1 MEDAREMTNTLL
13 RTYFKTQD
21 YPFTRHHIESFSNFL
36 SKDLPAIIKAENPF
50 IILQDPKGGGVY
62 GIKAE
67 IYVGGKDGSKIYIG
81 TPSVNL
87 KNSEEIRVLFPNEA
101 RLRNLTYASQI
112 TADIYI
118 RITYLLPDPAGGR
131 KMISQTIELDPQ
143 SKEYSYLQQFPL
155 LKMPIMLHSRFC
167 SLFAK
172 PQVFLQEVGEC
183 PYDYG
188 GYFIVDGSEK
198 VLITRQE
205 QAFNTLYISKR
216 ERDPKV
222 ELYASIS
229 SLNPSTRQ
237 IKHVSF
243 GWIRK
248 DNVLHVNLPFVRKSI
263 PIFVLFRAMGLQSD
277 QDIIRE
283 IFPDPESTE
292 AKLLELHLHESIV
305 DANPIFDQY
314 SAIQYI
320 KIFTKGFSEA
330 HVLDIL
336 YNQTF
341 IHVENRPGARV
352 AFLAECVRKILFVV
366 AGLNPPTD
374 RDDIRNQRCITS
386 GVLTRMLF
394 QGAYTTWK
402 KGMLLTLDK
411 EYKYNSTI
419 YQGPEFAKLFQ
430 QGTLLN
436 MFRSG
441 MITESVMRGFKGRW
455 GSGVGE
461 EKTGVI
467 QPLSRL
473 SYMDFLSHCRRVV
486 LNFDTGMKMA
496 GPRRLHPSQYGYFCT
511 NETPAG
517 ASIGI
522 TKNFSILTSVSI
534 ATDPV
539 NFIEWLLRKGF
550 VVGCDQI
557 TATMTAV
564 CIPVFVNDGIIG
576 YTLRP
581 IALSKMLKYMKW
593 TGCLPSTSSIT
604 FSILHKR
611 VYVYLDEGR
620 PVRPLVHLEEAKVPY
635 TTIKSARSW
644 RELVIGNFPRTTN
657 VEIYHSD
664 FYDPIPDEK
673 ATIEDYIKLLYPHI
687 GCIEYVD
694 PYESNEAFI
703 AMFPEYIKPET
714 THLEIHPSTMLGLLT
729 SVIPFPNYNQSP
741 RNQLSCSQSKQG
753 LSVYATNYRNRF
765 DNMVHVL
772 SYGEAPIVRTLYY
785 DYIADG
791 QMPYGQNLMVAIG
804 SFTGYNQDDG
814 IIFNADSF
822 ARGMFRNITF
832 RSYEIYEEDDEQ
844 MKTRTRIG
852 NPARIPG
859 WTSLRAGV
867 DYSKLDERGII
878 RVGEIVDENTILVGC
893 YMQNSA
899 GEMADASLTAQV
911 WTRGRV
917 EKVVVMTNNSGRA
930 LVKIRVTQDRIP
942 ELGDKFS
949 TRHGQKGTIGMLI
962 RAHDMPRTASGMVPD
977 MIVNPHCMP
986 SRMTMA
992 QLLESLLGK
1001 VAPGLGAIGNA
1012 TAFMNEGNPTEQIGK
1027 VLQNQFNMNPQ
1038 GEDILY
1044 DGMSG
1049 TMIPST
1055 IFMGNIYIMRLKHMP
1070 EDKWNARGE
1079 GRKEQKTHQ
1088 PTGGRGNQGG
1098 LRIGEMERDAIL
1110 GHGIAD
1116 FIRESYTKRSDGY
1129 STYVCNG
1136 CGTIPIFN
1144 ERKNLFICPLCDGPL
1159 KFTEENMHIVP
1170 PNKRSLVTFSK
1181 IEMPY
1186 SMKLWDQ
1193 EMAFFLNAGMRL
1205 LTDRDVKK
1213 MRGAPI
1219 VNLTEDQTM
1228 AALNA
1233 ELPERVFEEENTA
1246 ELIEKEDVPEINAA
1260 NLSALG
1266 VEPEKELETEK
1277 VNSRVLNAAVEAA
1290 VNATLKAT
1298 TTSGRVT
1305 AAAVSAAVNA
1315 AVAAAKQVS
1324 PEEVVASA
1332 PAANAANSMI
1342 DNLQVTPAQASV
1354 EASSAANFSEPVAL
1368 GEGDFSQL
1376 DDTLPTMTNS
1386 QQKGGGQSGMNQ
1398 SGMNQSGS
1406 VNVQTST
1413 QPVLVIPMNV
1423 GKPPVAT
1430 QMIQPPINGAP
1441 STISVDTSQNAI
1453 QNTIEQTNGTR
1464 PKSRRGSNVSFG
1476 GAAAAANTIVNVI
1489 KQG

>member
-1 MEDAREMTNTLL
+1 
-13 RTYFKTQD
+13 
-21 YPFTRHHIESFSNFL
+21 
-36 SKDLPAIIKAENPF
+36 
-50 IILQDPKGGGVY
+50 
-62 GIKAE
+62 
-67 IYVGGKDGSKIYIG
+67 
-81 TPSVNL
+81 
-87 KNSEEIRVLFPNEA
+87 
-101 RLRNLTYASQI
+101 
-112 TADIYI
+112 
-118 RITYLLPDPAGGR
+118 
-131 KMISQTIELDPQ
+131 
-143 SKEYSYLQQFPL
+143 
-155 LKMPIMLHSRFC
+155 
-167 SLFAK
+167 
-172 PQVFLQEVGEC
+172 
-183 PYDYG
+183 
-188 GYFIVDGSEK
+188 
-198 VLITRQE
+198 
-205 QAFNTLYISKR
+205 
-216 ERDPKV
+216 
-222 ELYASIS
+222 
-229 SLNPSTRQ
+229 
-237 IKHVSF
+237 
-243 GWIRK
+243 
-248 DNVLHVNLPFVRKSI
+248 
-263 PIFVLFRAMGLQSD
+263 MGLQSD

-283 IFPDPESTE
+283 IFPDPESVE
-292 AKLLELHLHESIV
+292 AKMLEPLLLESIV
-305 DANPIFDQY
+305 DACPFFDQY
-314 SAIQYI
+314 TAVQYI
-320 KIFTKGFSEA
+320 KTFTKGFSES

-341 IHVENRPGARV
+341 IHVENRPQARV
-352 AFLAECVRKILFVV
+352 TFLAECVRKILFVI

-394 QGAYTTWK
+394 QGAYSTWK

-411 EYKYNSTI
+411 EYKYNSSI

-441 MITESVMRGFKGRW
+441 MITESIMRGFKGKW
-455 GSGVGE
+455 GTGMGE

-517 ASIGI
+517 GSIGI
-522 TKNFSILTSVSI
+522 TKNLSIMTSISI
-534 ATDPV
+534 ATEPTR
-539 NFIEWLLRKGF
+539 FIEWLFQKKF
-550 VVGCDQI
+550 VTECSQ
-557 TATMTAV
+557 MTPMMSHV
-564 CIPVFVNDGIIG
+564 SVPVYVNDGIIG
-576 YTLRP
+576 YTLSP
-581 IALSKMLKYMKW
+581 VALCKMLKYMKW
-593 TGCLPSTSSIT
+593 TGCLPSTSSII
-604 FSILHKR
+604 FSILQKR

-620 PVRPLVHLEEAKVPY
+620 PVRPLIHLEGGVVPY
-635 TTIKSARSW
+635 AKIKAARSW
-644 RELVIGNFPRTTN
+644 RELVLGNFPRTSE
-657 VEIYHSD
+657 VELYNSN
-664 FYDPIPDEK
+664 FFDPLPDDNN
-673 ATIEDYIKLLYPHI
+673 ATLEDYMKLLYPHI

-694 PYESNEAFI
+694 PYESNETFI

-714 THLEIHPSTMLGLLT
+714 SHLEIHPSTMLGLLT
-729 SVIPFPNYNQSP
+729 SVIPFPNHNQSP

-791 QMPYGQNLMVAIG
+791 EMPYGQNLMVAIG

-822 ARGMFRNITF
+822 ARGMFRNMTF

-844 MKTRTRIG
+844 LKTRTRIG

-878 RVGEIVDENTILVGC
+878 RVGEFVDENTILVGC
-893 YMQNSA
+893 YMQTPS
-899 GEMADASLTAQV
+899 GEMSDASLTAQV

-962 RAHDMPRTASGMVPD
+962 RAHDMPRTAGGMVPD

-1001 VAPGLGAIGNA
+1001 AAPGLGAIGNA

-1027 VLQNQFNMNPQ
+1027 VLQDQFNMNPY

-1049 TMIPST
+1049 AMIPST

-1079 GRKEQKTHQ
+1079 GRREQKTHQ

-1144 ERKNLFICPLCDGPL
+1144 QRKNLYVCPLCDGPL
-1159 KFTEENMHIVP
+1159 KFTEQSMHIVP
-1170 PNKRSLVTFSK
+1170 PNKRSLVSFSK

-1193 EMAFFLNAGMRL
+1193 EMAFFLNMGMRL

-1213 MRGAPI
+1213 LRGAPI
-1219 VNLTEDQTM
+1219 VNLTEDQTT
-1228 AALNA
+1228 AALEA
-1233 ELPERVFEEENTA
+1233 ELPERLLEETA
-1246 ELIEKEDVPEINAA
+1246 EVERIEPTEEAPAVNNA
-1260 NLSALG
+1260 ALG
-1266 VEPEKELETEK
+1266 VVQEDEEEAAP
-1277 VNSRVLNAAVEAA
+1277 VNAKVLNAAVEAA

-1305 AAAVSAAVNA
+1305 AAAVNAAVNA
-1315 AVAAAKQVS
+1315 AVAAARQV
-1324 PEEVVASA
+1324 PEEVATGPTGA
-1332 PAANAANSMI
+1332 PANTFQMTPAANSFQMSPAANS
-1342 DNLQVTPAQASV
+1342 LQMTPAADGSATFSAPV
-1354 EASSAANFSEPVAL
+1354 GLGEEDFSSLDDSAAPVA
-1368 GEGDFSQL
+1368 S
-1376 DDTLPTMTNS
+1376 PPA
-1386 QQKGGGQSGMNQ
+1386 QQQGGGGS
-1398 SGMNQSGS
+1398 SS
-1406 VNVQTST
+1406 VNVQTSS

-1423 GKPPVAT
+1423 GPPPAAT
-1430 QMIQPPINGAP
+1430 QMIGPPVNGAP
-1441 STISVDTSQNAI
+1441 STISVDTSRNAI
-1453 QNTIEQTNGTR
+1453 QNTIEQTSQR
-1464 PKSRRGSNVSFG
+1464 PKSRRGS
-1476 GAAAAANTIVNVI
+1476 GASNSSAPAANAIVNVI